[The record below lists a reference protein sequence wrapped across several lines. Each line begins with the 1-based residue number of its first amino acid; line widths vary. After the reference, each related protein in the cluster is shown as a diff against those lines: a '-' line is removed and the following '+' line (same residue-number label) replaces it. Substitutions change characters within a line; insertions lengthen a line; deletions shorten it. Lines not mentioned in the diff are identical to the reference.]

1 MDFQKAIKFWFSL
14 NGKSEGDD
22 FMLARN
28 GSTGFYAITTGKE
41 DYVDVTICEI
51 GNHQFL
57 LIEDLMVNYHEHPIT
72 FAFYKKKD
80 GQKLLARYFW
90 CSRSE
95 GCWRSGTGFRP
106 AQDRE
111 GHKYYDLFGGF
122 IKGQEHVFGG
132 GYTFETQ
139 IHPVLEEKLSER
151 YRDRVE
157 LKTLETID
165 LNRDIKDQ
173 PIKQYLIRPQDTSNM
188 PTTNILKQY
197 MDEVKIVA
205 VLDEKIRDK
214 TFSESL
220 EKSSGAVAIQEQ
232 AHPKNPTL
240 KEFKKSTSELW
251 QTLIGC
257 LEVSPINKKPYSYYS
272 ELLEKMYLKKKPE
285 DYRKNVNVESY
296 LLQKQTGK
304 VVENVVVEMAYTV
317 NSYDM
322 QFRNKSLTMTYQV
335 NSPICWVKSVYL
347 PGEVSSFGNY
357 GKYPWDLSFLPQKPM
372 DYDKQISVY
381 LKKRESTKPDD
392 DYTSLALCNEKY
404 SPLVRAF
411 KILKGFNMIKTTA
424 AYATIEE
431 YLRGLNNPEFLVYLK
446 TKLVQSCVNYLDY
459 NRENPSVVHGSKGR
473 NRVTSFID
481 VIFDAPS
488 YADLN
493 KATYELFVNN
503 TVKGYCYTS
512 WVGTGKIATRA
523 SSYIVFF
530 CDALYETMVIDI
542 NENAKDANVKK
553 LDQFH
558 LSIKDKKLKGKEH
571 AMTRAAIYMKRRG
584 IHGHI
589 ADADTLKEII
599 VAMSANI

>member
-1 MDFQKAIKFWFSL
+1 MELKQAIKFWFSL
-14 NGKSEGDD
+14 HGKSAGVD

-28 GSTGFYAITTGKE
+28 GNTGFYAITTGKE

-57 LIEDLMVNYHEHPIT
+57 LIEDLMVISHDHPIT

-80 GQKLLARYFW
+80 GKVLLARYFW

-111 GHKYYDLFGGF
+111 GNKYYDFFGGF
-122 IKGQEHVFGG
+122 IKGQEHIFGG

-151 YRDRVE
+151 YRDR
-157 LKTLETID
+157 LKKETLATID
-165 LNRDIKDQ
+165 LNKDITDKAIKDC
-173 PIKQYLIRPQDTSNM
+173 LIRPQDTVNLPS
-188 PTTNILKQY
+188 TNILKQY

-214 TFSESL
+214 TFTQSL
-220 EKSSGAVAIQEQ
+220 EKSHGATTIQELAQ
-232 AHPKNPTL
+232 PKNPTL

-251 QTLIGC
+251 QALIGC
-257 LEVSPINKKPYSYYS
+257 LELSPINKKPYSYYS
-272 ELLEKMYLKKKPE
+272 ELLEKMYLKKQPE
-285 DYRKNVNVESY
+285 EYKKNVNVESY

-304 VVENVVVEMAYTV
+304 VLENVVIEMAYTS

-322 QFRNKSLTMTYQV
+322 AFKNKALTMTYRV

-347 PGEVSSFGNY
+347 PEDISSFGNY
-357 GKYPWDLSFLPQKPM
+357 GKYPWDLCFLPQKPM
-372 DYDKQISVY
+372 DYDKQISDY
-381 LKKRESTKPDD
+381 LKKRESTKPDE

-411 KILKGFNMIKTTA
+411 KIIKGFNMIKTTA

-431 YLRGLNNPEFLVYLK
+431 YLRGLNNAEFLVYLK

-481 VIFDAPS
+481 VIFDAQS
-488 YADLN
+488 YADLS
-493 KATYELFVNN
+493 KATYELFVKN
-503 TVKGYCYTS
+503 TVKGTCYTS
-512 WVGTGKIATRA
+512 WAGTGKIATRA

-542 NENAKDANVKK
+542 NENARDAGVKK
-553 LDQFH
+553 VEQFQ

-571 AMTRAAIYMKRRG
+571 ALTRAAIFMKGKR
-584 IHGHI
+584 ISGHV
-589 ADADTLKEII
+589 ADSDTLKEII
-599 VAMSANI
+599 AAMAANV

>member
-1 MDFQKAIKFWFSL
+1 MELKQAIKFWFSL
-14 NGKSEGDD
+14 NGKSAGED

-28 GSTGFYAITTGKE
+28 GDTGFYAITTGKE

-57 LIEDLMVNYHEHPIT
+57 LIEDLMVISHDHPVT
-72 FAFYKKKD
+72 FAFHKKKD
-80 GQKLLARYFW
+80 AQKLLARYFW

-106 AQDRE
+106 AQDRD
-111 GHKYYDLFGGF
+111 GNKYYDLFGGF
-122 IKGQEHVFGG
+122 VKGQEHIFGG

-139 IHPVLEEKLSER
+139 IHPILEEKLSER
-151 YRDRVE
+151 YRDR
-157 LKTLETID
+157 LKKKTLAKID
-165 LNRDIKDQ
+165 LNKDIPDKA
-173 PIKQYLIRPQDTSNM
+173 IKEYLIRPQDTANM
-188 PTTNILKQY
+188 PSTNILKQY
-197 MDEVKIVA
+197 MDEVKIVP

-214 TFSESL
+214 TFTKSL
-220 EKSSGAVAIQEQ
+220 EKSRGATTIQELAQ
-232 AHPKNPTL
+232 SKNPTL

-251 QTLIGC
+251 QTMIGC
-257 LEVSPINKKPYSYYS
+257 LEISPINKKPYSYYS
-272 ELLEKMYLKKKPE
+272 ELLEKMYLKKQPE
-285 DYRKNVNVESY
+285 EYRKNVNVESY
-296 LLQKQTGK
+296 LLQKQTDK
-304 VVENVVVEMAYTV
+304 VLENVVIEMAYTL
-317 NSYDM
+317 NAYDLV
-322 QFRNKSLTMTYQV
+322 FKNKALTMTYRV

-347 PGEVSSFGNY
+347 PEDISSFGNY
-357 GKYPWDLSFLPQKPM
+357 GKYPWDLCFLPQKPM
-372 DYDKQISVY
+372 DYDKQISDY

-411 KILKGFNMIKTTA
+411 KMIKGYNMIKTTA

-481 VIFDAPS
+481 VIFDATS

-493 KATYELFVNN
+493 KATYELFVKN
-503 TVKGYCYTS
+503 TVKGTCYTS

-530 CDALYETMVIDI
+530 CDALYETMVVDI
-542 NENAKDANVKK
+542 NENARDASVKK
-553 LDQFH
+553 LEQFQ

-571 AMTRAAIYMKRRG
+571 AMTRAAIFMKSKG
-584 IHGHI
+584 ISGHV
-589 ADADTLKEII
+589 ADSDTLKEII
-599 VAMSANI
+599 GAMAANV